1 MNKTKKYFLSAFTIA
16 ALFVVFTFAVA
27 FADVKEI
34 GPDSSS
40 VGFATL
46 NKFFFELTG
55 VNMIWYE
62 ITDYLGIAA
71 ICIAFAF
78 AVTGAIQL
86 FKRKSFLK
94 VDYRILLLGAV
105 YIVVIALYLLFEY
118 VTVNYRPILMNGKLE
133 PSYPSSHTMIVVSI
147 STTGIIALKEMRPKG
162 DMFAKVLKIFMVT
175 LSVITVAGRFIS
187 GVHWFTDIAGGL
199 ILSATIFLFYLS
211 FISLVSERIKNR
223 A

>member
-1 MNKTKKYFLSAFTIA
+1 
-16 ALFVVFTFAVA
+16 
-27 FADVKEI
+27 
-34 GPDSSS
+34 
-40 VGFATL
+40 
-46 NKFFFELTG
+46 
-55 VNMIWYE
+55 MIWYE